1 MNLLNDTAILSAMT
15 IARVLAVAA
24 AFASVVLGF
33 ASPARADQLMQGI
46 YTYTQGDVVA
56 EWTIYPSCVP
66 TVGDLRDNLD
76 LPVACRLH
84 VAGAPVTL
92 VSGGDARLTGG
103 VWEFTTSIH
112 DGMTC
117 PDGSTAPIQETYK
130 FDDLTM
136 SGTRSVIHND
146 VCGLPASITNLPFT
160 LAFNRA
166 LPIPVDQYPLYCEP
180 GGLKRCF

>member
-1 MNLLNDTAILSAMT
+1 MFHRCFEQSN
-15 IARVLAVAA
+15 
-24 AFASVVLGF
+24 
-33 ASPARADQLMQGI
+33 
-46 YTYTQGDVVA
+46 
-56 EWTIYPSCVP
+56 
-66 TVGDLRDNLD
+66 DLRSFNTI
-76 LPVACRLH
+76 VVHHIVIRLILIAFLCKKIAIATH
-84 VAGAPVTL
+84 FRRQAGVEHR
-92 VSGGDARLTGG
+92 DARLTGG

-166 LPIPVDQYPLYCEP
+166 VPIPVDQYPLYCEP